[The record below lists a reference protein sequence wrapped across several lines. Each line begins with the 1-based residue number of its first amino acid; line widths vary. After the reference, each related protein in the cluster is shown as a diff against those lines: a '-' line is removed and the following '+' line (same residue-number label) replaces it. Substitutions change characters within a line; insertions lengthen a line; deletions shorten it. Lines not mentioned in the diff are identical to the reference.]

1 MSKVLDHVL
10 WDEQKRFCLQLKVVG
25 KELFLMHRDAS
36 ILALSFRWAGLEP
49 CMMHQYF
56 SSSEPA
62 AARLQHGQIIRTDH
76 VQFAE

>member
-49 CMMHQYF
+49 CMMHQ
-56 SSSEPA
+56 
-62 AARLQHGQIIRTDH
+62 
-76 VQFAE
+76 